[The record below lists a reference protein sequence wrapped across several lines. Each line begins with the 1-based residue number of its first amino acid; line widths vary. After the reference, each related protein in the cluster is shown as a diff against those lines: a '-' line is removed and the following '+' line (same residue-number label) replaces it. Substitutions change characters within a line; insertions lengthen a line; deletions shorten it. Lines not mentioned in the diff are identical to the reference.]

1 VKNTIKIIVADDH
14 TLFRKAFVKLL
25 REFQSIKAIREA
37 SHGKELLELVK
48 KEIPDVVILDLE
60 MPEMDGIKA
69 CRRLVSGYPEVKII
83 VLSIHDSKAYINH
96 MLQVGAHAFLS
107 KKVEPEEL
115 EKAIDSVIDKGVY
128 RNEMMNAAIRQQE
141 SFRGRPA
148 RFPNEK
154 VALSERE
161 QTVVLLVCK
170 QFTNR
175 QIASELSLSE
185 NTIRN
190 HKVRIMRKTGT
201 KNTAGLVHFAFEN
214 GLIIGLG
221 NWLSTLLLIPSFA
234 FVAVRTLIP

>member
-1 VKNTIKIIVADDH
+1 
-14 TLFRKAFVKLL
+14 
-25 REFQSIKAIREA
+25 
-37 SHGKELLELVK
+37 VK

-60 MPEMDGIKA
+60 MPEMDGIRA
-69 CRRLVSGYPEVKII
+69 CRRLVSVYPEVKII

-96 MLQVGAHAFLS
+96 MLQAGAHAFLS

-115 EKAIDSVIDKGVY
+115 EKAIDSIIDKGVY
-128 RNEMMNAAIRQQE
+128 RNEMMNDAIRQQE

-148 RFPNEK
+148 HFPNEK
-154 VALSERE
+154 IELSDRE
-161 QTVVLLVCK
+161 QSIVLLVCK

-190 HKVRIMRKTGT
+190 HKVRIMRKTGA

-214 GLIIGLG
+214 GLIIRPWEL
-221 NWLSTLLLIPSFA
+221 A
-234 FVAVRTLIP
+234 